1 MTRPH
6 MLKRMEL
13 SNVLSFGPDP
23 VSLDLMPL
31 NVFIGPNGSGKSN
44 VLEVL
49 SLLRAAPR
57 ELLGPIRDGGGVRDW
72 LWKGGPTAP
81 VARIDVIV
89 DPGNRPRLRHRLA
102 FSEIGQRFAVFD
114 ESIEDG
120 EPTVGP
126 GKPLSYLEFEDD
138 ANLLVRMAD
147 TSRRLPLDK
156 FNSQKSILA
165 QLRDP
170 VTLPELTR
178 LAEAYEDIRI
188 YRDWSFGR
196 YTPPRLPQKAD
207 APNDHLA
214 EDCSNLALVLNG
226 IRRNLAHKQAL
237 LADLRLLYDGIE
249 DYEVSIE
256 GGTVQLFLIE
266 GTRLIPATRLSDGTL
281 RFLCLLALLHHP
293 NPPPLLAIEEPELG
307 LHPDVLPRLAELLV
321 EASARTQLFVTTH
334 SDRIVDKLSAHPEYV
349 VITEKRDGSTH
360 FTRLDPTDLAVW
372 LEKYS
377 LGELWTRGD
386 IGGTRW

>member
-1 MTRPH
+1 
-6 MLKRMEL
+6 MLKRIEL

-23 VSLDLMPL
+23 VSLDLLPL

-72 LWKGGPTAP
+72 LWKGGPAAP
-81 VARIDVIV
+81 VARIEAVIETG
-89 DPGNRPRLRHRLA
+89 DAPRLRHTLQ
-102 FSEIGQRFAVFD
+102 FTEVGQRFEIVD
-114 ESIEDG
+114 ERVADDQPDPTDG
-120 EPTVGP
+120 SSAFYFGYLNGHPMIK
-126 GKPLSYLEFEDD
+126 KPWSGLRHLKVKGL
-138 ANLLVRMAD
+138 N
-147 TSRRLPLDK
+147 P
-156 FNSQKSILA
+156 QKSILA
-165 QLRDP
+165 QRRDP
-170 VTLPELTR
+170 ETYPQLTQ
-178 LAEAYEDIRI
+178 LAEAYEGIHI

-207 APNDHLA
+207 APNDHLT
-214 EDCSNLALVLNG
+214 EDCSNLALVLSG

-293 NPPPLLAIEEPELG
+293 NPPPVLAIEEPELG

-334 SDRIVDKLSAHPEYV
+334 SDRIVDKLSPHPEYV
-349 VITEKRDGSTH
+349 VVTEKREGATH
-360 FTRLDPTDLAVW
+360 FTRLDPTKLAVW

-377 LGELWTRGD
+377 LGELWNRGD